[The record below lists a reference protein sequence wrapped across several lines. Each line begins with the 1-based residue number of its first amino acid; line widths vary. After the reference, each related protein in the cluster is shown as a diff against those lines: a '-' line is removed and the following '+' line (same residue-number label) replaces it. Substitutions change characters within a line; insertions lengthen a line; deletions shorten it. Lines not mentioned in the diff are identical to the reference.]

1 MSDPTAPEAG
11 STRPYLV
18 RAIHDWCLDNA
29 LTPQIMVDATL
40 PGVAVPQGFADDG
53 RIVLN
58 LHPNAV
64 RGLELGDEYL
74 MFSARFSGRAEEI
87 AIPVEA
93 VLAVYA
99 RENGQGIVFQADGSG
114 ITPPSPPGRKPGA
127 ETGEGNGGKDGPDS
141 DGNDTDGKGPKPGS
155 HLKVVK

>member
-1 MSDPTAPEAG
+1 MSDQPEPETG

-18 RAIHDWCLDNA
+18 RAIYDWSLDQG
-29 LTPQIMVDATL
+29 LTPQIMVDVTM
-40 PGVAVPQGFADDG
+40 PDVDVPMAYAQDG
-53 RIVLN
+53 KIVLN
-58 LHPNAV
+58 LHPNSV

-74 MFSARFSGRAEEI
+74 LFSARFSGRPEDI
-87 AIPVEA
+87 VIPVEA

-114 ITPPSPPGRKPGA
+114 IAPPSPTRSRKEPSAAGSPV
-127 ETGEGNGGKDGPDS
+127 K
-141 DGNDTDGKGPKPGS
+141 KGDARPKSGS

>member
-1 MSDPTAPEAG
+1 VSDSSGSESG

-18 RAIHDWCLDNA
+18 RGIHEWCLDNG
-29 LTPQIMVDATL
+29 LTPQIMVDVTL
-40 PGVAVPQGFADDG
+40 PEVNVPMDFVKDD

-64 RGLELGDEYL
+64 RALEIGNDYL
-74 MFSARFSGRAEEI
+74 LFSARFSGRSEEI
-87 AIPVEA
+87 IIPVEA

-114 ITPPSPPGRKPGA
+114 ITPPSPPGNRSKKNA
-127 ETGEGNGGKDGPDS
+127 EDETAGKS
-141 DGNDTDGKGPKPGS
+141 RQGS

>member
-1 MSDPTAPEAG
+1 MSERSDVESG

-18 RAIHDWCLDNA
+18 RAIHEWCIDNG
-29 LTPQIMVDATL
+29 LTPQIMVDVT
-40 PGVAVPQGFADDG
+40 VPHVMVPLEFVKDD

-64 RGLELGDEYL
+64 RDLEIGNEYL
-74 MFSARFSGRAEEI
+74 FFSARFSGRAEDI
-87 AIPVEA
+87 TLPVEA

-114 ITPPSPPGRKPGA
+114 ITPPSPNAKKLSADSSNQTANKPR
-127 ETGEGNGGKDGPDS
+127 E
-141 DGNDTDGKGPKPGS
+141 GS

>member
-1 MSDPTAPEAG
+1 MSNGPDSTSE

-18 RAIHDWCLDNA
+18 RAIHEWCLDNS
-29 LTPQIMVDATL
+29 LTPQIMVD
-40 PGVAVPQGFADDG
+40 VAVEGVSVPMEFVKDD

-64 RGLELGDEYL
+64 RDLEIGNEFLL
-74 MFSARFSGRAEEI
+74 FSARFSGRAEEI
-87 AIPVEA
+87 ILPVES

-114 ITPPSPPGRKPGA
+114 ITPPSPVVKKSAQDPLAPDESRPR
-127 ETGEGNGGKDGPDS
+127 DGP
-141 DGNDTDGKGPKPGS
+141 